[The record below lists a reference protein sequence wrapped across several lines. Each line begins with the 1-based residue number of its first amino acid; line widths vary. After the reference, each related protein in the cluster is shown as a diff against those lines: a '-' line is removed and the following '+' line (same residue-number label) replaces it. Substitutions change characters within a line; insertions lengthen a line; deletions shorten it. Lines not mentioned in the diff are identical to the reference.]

1 VADGLRRPMRADEA
15 EALLA
20 STEEPFSRRL
30 TGTHQRFTL
39 DDGTWR
45 GELAVNGWDPD
56 NRSCGIRIGLEPHA
70 RGRGIGPEA
79 MRAVIDHPIRCHVHA
94 SSQAPSLLDQ
104 PARHRCVRASRIRPR
119 GRET

>member
-1 VADGLRRPMRADEA
+1 MRADEA

-56 NRSCGIRIGLEPHA
+56 SST
-70 RGRGIGPEA
+70 
-79 MRAVIDHPIRCHVHA
+79 RA
-94 SSQAPSLLDQ
+94 
-104 PARHRCVRASRIRPR
+104 
-119 GRET
+119 